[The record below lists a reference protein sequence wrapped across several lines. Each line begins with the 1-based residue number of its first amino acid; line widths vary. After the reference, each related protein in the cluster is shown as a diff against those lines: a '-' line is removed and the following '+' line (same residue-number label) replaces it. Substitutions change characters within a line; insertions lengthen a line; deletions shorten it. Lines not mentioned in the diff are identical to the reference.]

1 MKTFMIVL
9 AIVACSLLVS
19 GCVFIKIKDTGSLT
33 KESVKGNGIITEKTF
48 EVGDFSRVELS
59 VPADVTYTL
68 SDTPS
73 VLVRVDENLME
84 KITVSEENGLL
95 TVKPTEKSFRNF
107 KKLEI
112 RLSSSSLASL
122 QCDGAVDFNCA
133 GPVRSET
140 FSLEC
145 NGAADVEME
154 NLDAKTVSFVVNGAG
169 DIDVSLADAD
179 QVSLKISGAGDANL
193 SGKTREVQVEVNG
206 AGDVD
211 LSRLDYE
218 NLVKKVN
225 GMGSVKTAKSRI

>member
-1 MKTFMIVL
+1 MIVL

-112 RLSSSSLASL
+112 RLFSSSLASL

>member
-1 MKTFMIVL
+1 MIVL

-169 DIDVSLADAD
+169 DIDARLADAD

>member
-1 MKTFMIVL
+1 MIVL

-145 NGAADVEME
+145 NGAAEVEME

>member
-1 MKTFMIVL
+1 MIVL